1 MLSYEYSISNRVYRG
16 IRIKSKL
23 QKERNQLSVLFIGKL
38 VTTLNKK
45 LVTVDDTRAT
55 LYRRQSHDHM
65 FMLLEIKQRVK
76 QVVFKKCHKHRKQEM
91 YLEGPNNRLKYF
103 ESINCIPLRM
113 LAWTN

>member
-1 MLSYEYSISNRVYRG
+1 MLSYEYSILNRVYQG

-23 QKERNQLSVLFIGKL
+23 QKERNQLSVSFIGKL

-45 LVTVDDTRAT
+45 LVTVDNTRAT
-55 LYRRQSHDHM
+55 LYSRQSHNHM

-76 QVVFKKCHKHRKQEM
+76 QVVFKRRQKHRKQEM
-91 YLEGPNNRLKYF
+91 YLEGPHNRLKYF